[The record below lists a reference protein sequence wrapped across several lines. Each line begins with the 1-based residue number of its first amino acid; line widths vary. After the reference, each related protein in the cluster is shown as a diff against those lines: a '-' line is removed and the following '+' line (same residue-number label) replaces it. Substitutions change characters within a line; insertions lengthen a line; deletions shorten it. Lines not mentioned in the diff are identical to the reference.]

1 LNLDVNVPSS
11 LLLMSRILYLPESM
25 DAEEQIALAMEQMP
39 ETVKRAAKVAAVETE
54 GGRVTA
60 AEKLEIITE
69 QQERIDAEFS
79 EKKASEVQ
87 EPADHTIQYK
97 DADGFDVT
105 EHSPKQK
112 AAVPDLTAEELS
124 HVTAA
129 LDEVAKVN
137 DPVAALNDLK
147 TEHLENVED
156 MKTLAKEGEGEIK
169 LSRASIILS
178 KQVSKMLKKVEGSVQ
193 TVGASAAVRPLVS
206 QPLTPVLRMRA
217 CRTTA
222 LRRLP
227 HSLVSAPLSLTSIS
241 MAA

>member
-1 LNLDVNVPSS
+1 
-11 LLLMSRILYLPESM
+11 MSRILYLPESM

-105 EHSPKQK
+105 E
-112 AAVPDLTAEELS
+112 V
-124 HVTAA
+124 
-129 LDEVAKVN
+129 
-137 DPVAALNDLK
+137 
-147 TEHLENVED
+147 
-156 MKTLAKEGEGEIK
+156 G
-169 LSRASIILS
+169 RAS
-178 KQVSKMLKKVEGSVQ
+178 
-193 TVGASAAVRPLVS
+193 AVRS
-206 QPLTPVLRMRA
+206 
-217 CRTTA
+217 
-222 LRRLP
+222 
-227 HSLVSAPLSLTSIS
+227 
-241 MAA
+241 